1 MKWIISAGK
10 DIVVDTNQLL
20 ARLDYIQ
27 HVTEAEVTNWRFLPI
42 KGAKSKFLACSSK
55 EGLDGTFITAHID
68 EVLLLSSFG
77 IVANSKFV
85 IANTCIW
92 EKLSDKE
99 VLNRLRR
106 QNIEVELWFAKQELS
121 LQGRYVLRQST
132 LLSNIGH
139 FGFQTSVSE
148 RKLFA
153 NRRKGFVNAVHESFD
168 RVTPVIL
175 PKDYGGIL

>member
-1 MKWIISAGK
+1 MKWIISAGN
-10 DIVVDTNQLL
+10 DIAVDTNQLL

-27 HVTEAEVTNWRFLPI
+27 HVTEAEVTNWGILPI

-68 EVLLLSSFG
+68 DVLLLSSFG

-92 EKLSDKE
+92 EELSDKK

-106 QNIEVELWFAKQELS
+106 LNIEVELWFAKQELS

-132 LLSNIGH
+132 LLSNVGH